1 MKTYILD
8 TNIILDNVENIF
20 KLQNSENKIVIP
32 ETVVDELDTKKT
44 DMSELGYRAREF
56 ARFLGS
62 LEFQNIKKENGYNI
76 STFKNENISIEIL
89 GKETYIS
96 DDQFSKSPAILADR
110 RIIETCKYYPD
121 GIFITLDN
129 MCRIRATIEG
139 IKTQTFGETSNS
151 ELDYN
156 FIKEIDD
163 DYATENMDI
172 YELDP
177 EYKPE
182 NYNYLIRESNG
193 NLMLGRCVNNR
204 LRIIDEKYLEKQDI
218 RPLNLGQKFYVDS
231 ILDENINICLVEA
244 TSGSGKT
251 ILALSSA
258 MRLINDKKY
267 NGIVYIRNSI
277 NSTEKNEEVGFL
289 SGNEE
294 KFAVF
299 NHPLYDCLKM
309 IAETQLTKSNNN
321 KSNAKK
327 CEINNDL
334 LEEKTQELIKRYNI
348 ETMWNGELRGRTI
361 QNKIVIWDESQNC
374 SVKTGLLILS
384 RLDKNCKVIICGS
397 NRQIDNPFVNKYNNA
412 LTILLKSAYENHQE
426 VNLSAVNLTKTVRGP
441 IPQYAERVLKVS

>member
-89 GKETYIS
+89 GKETYTS

-177 EYKPE
+177 DHKPE
-182 NYNYLIRESNG
+182 NYNYLIHQTDGKTLLARV
-193 NLMLGRCVNNR
+193 VNER
-204 LRIIDEKYLEKQDI
+204 LQIIDEENLNKQDVK
-218 RPLNLGQKFYVDS
+218 PLNIGQKFFVDS
-231 ILDENINICLVEA
+231 ILDEKIQMVISPA
-244 TSGSGKT
+244 MAGTGKSYVSIGT
-251 ILALSSA
+251 A
-258 MRLINDKKY
+258 MRLIHEKKY
-267 NGIVYIRNSI
+267 ERIVYIRNSI
-277 NSTEKNEEVGFL
+277 ESLSQGEDVGYL

-299 NHPLYDCLKM
+299 NHPLYDCLHM
-309 IAETQLTKSNNN
+309 IARTQLTRSNNN
-321 KSNAKK
+321 KSKK
-327 CEINNDL
+327 TEISSEAI
-334 LEEKTQELIKRYNI
+334 EERVKELIKRYNI
-348 ETMWNGELRGRTI
+348 ETMWIGELRGRTI
-361 QNKIVIWDESQNC
+361 SNAIVICDEFQNF
-374 SVKTGLLILS
+374 SKKSALTAIS
-384 RLDKNCKVIICGS
+384 RLDKTCKSIIIGS
-397 NRQIDNPFVNKYNNA
+397 NNQIDNIYINKYVNGLTALLNA
-412 LTILLKSAYENHQE
+412 SKEKNPEINICS
-426 VNLSAVNLTKTVRGP
+426 VPLTKVVRGP
-441 IPQYAERVLKVS
+441 ITEFAERVLKVS